1 LVMRFDLKQATR
13 TVTAFALA
21 ILFAVPTNV
30 MAQAHVVS
38 PADLQKEAVTF
49 SQVRQQNLE
58 QVKQF
63 LSSDKAQKA
72 MKSAHMDPVQVTTAV
87 ASLSDAQLAQLAA
100 RSQKAQADFAAG
112 HLSNRD
118 LLLIIIAIAAV
129 VLIVLLVR

>member
-1 LVMRFDLKQATR
+1 MHFDLKQAAR
-13 TVTAFALA
+13 TVTACVLA
-21 ILFAVPTNV
+21 TVFAVPTNL

-38 PADLQKEAVTF
+38 QADLRKEVVHA
-49 SQVRQQNLE
+49 SQARQQNLE

-72 MKSAHMDPVQVTTAV
+72 IKSAHLDPVQVTTAV

-112 HLSNRD
+112 NLDNRD
-118 LLLIIIAIAAV
+118 LLLIIVAIA
-129 VLIVLLVR
+129 VLILIIVAVR